1 MVSFKT
7 LAILMLSVIAVDAAG
22 VIGKAEGFA
31 ASATGGGSAAAAT
44 PSDIKE
50 LVTWLTDNVAR
61 TIVLDK
67 TWDFTTTMG
76 TTTEKG
82 CTPRS
87 NTCTNGAG
95 QDSIDINGWCEVSAN
110 ADPSLPK
117 PTVTYDT
124 AGIPPNAIKLGSNK
138 SIVGVGAAGKIKGR
152 GFYISGAK
160 NIIIQNVEFVEMNP
174 KYIWGGDAIS
184 VDGTDLLWID
194 HVKISRIGRQFIT
207 MGPGASN
214 RVSVTNSEF
223 DGTTL
228 WSAKCN
234 NHHYWTLYFT
244 GSQDTVTFKGNYIH
258 NTSGRG
264 PKVGGLSSSV
274 EPNVFFQAA
283 NNYWSDIQG
292 AGGSAFQIGK
302 GAKVLAEGNI
312 FENAL
317 TPVQFDI
324 TSNPLWSS
332 TSGVAGCASDLG
344 RNCQANSLTSSG
356 SFDGTNTDVL
366 TAAKGVLTSLAPV
379 ADVATTKA
387 NVLKNAGVGKI

>member
-1 MVSFKT
+1 MVSFRT

-22 VIGKAEGFA
+22 VVGKAEGFA
-31 ASATGGGSAAAAT
+31 ALATGGGNAAPASPKT
-44 PSDIKE
+44 IEE
-50 LVTWLTDNVAR
+50 LVNWLTDSVPR

-67 TWDFTTTMG
+67 TWDFTNSMKTKS
-76 TTTEKG
+76 ELG
-82 CTPRS
+82 CRPRS
-87 NTCTNGAG
+87 NTCKNDEG
-95 QDSIDINGWCEVSAN
+95 QDSIDINGWCEQSGN
-110 ADPSLPK
+110 ADPTLPK
-117 PTVTYDT
+117 PTVTYDV

-138 SIVGVGAAGKIKGR
+138 SIVGSGSLGKIKGR
-152 GFYISGAK
+152 GFYIAGAK

-214 RVSVTNSEF
+214 RVTISNSEF

-234 NHHYWTLYFT
+234 NRHYWILYFT

-264 PKVGGLSSSV
+264 PKVGGLHSSV
-274 EPNVFFQAA
+274 APNVFLQAA
-283 NNYWSDIQG
+283 NNYWSDIAEG
-292 AGGSAFQIGK
+292 NAFQIGE

-312 FENAL
+312 FEKVI
-317 TPVQFDI
+317 TPTIFDVPN
-324 TSNPLWSS
+324 NPLWSS
-332 TSGVAGCASDLG
+332 SSGVAGCASILG
-344 RNCQANSLTSSG
+344 RNCVSNSLVASG
-356 SFDGTNTDVL
+356 SFVGTNTDVL
-366 TAAKGVLTSLAPV
+366 KVAKGLTLAAV
-379 ADVATTKA
+379 ADVTTTKA
-387 NVLKNAGVGKI
+387 NVLKNAGIGKI

>member
-1 MVSFKT
+1 MVSIKT
-7 LAILMLSVIAVDAAG
+7 LAILLFSVIAVDAAA

-31 ASATGGGSAAAAT
+31 ASATGGGSAAGASPKDLT
-44 PSDIKE
+44 E
-50 LVTWLTDNVAR
+50 LVNWLSDGVAR

-67 TWDFTTTMG
+67 TWDFTGSMG
-76 TTTEKG
+76 PKTEKG
-82 CTPRS
+82 CTPLS

-95 QDSIDINGWCEVSAN
+95 QDSVDINGWCEQAAN
-110 ADPSLPK
+110 ANQNLPK
-117 PTVTYDT
+117 PTITYDV
-124 AGIPPNAIKLGSNK
+124 AGIPPSAIKLGSNK
-138 SIVGVGAAGKIKGR
+138 SIIGVGSAGKIKGR
-152 GFYISGAK
+152 GFYIAGAK
-160 NIIIQNVEFVEMNP
+160 NIIIQNVEFIEMNP

-214 RVSVTNSEF
+214 RVTISNSEF

-264 PKVGGLSSSV
+264 PKVGGLHSSV
-274 EPNVFFQAA
+274 TPNVFLQAS
-283 NNYWSDIQG
+283 NNYWSNV
-292 AGGSAFQIGK
+292 AGNAFQIGE

-312 FENAL
+312 FESVT
-317 TPVQFDI
+317 TPVIFDI

-332 TSGVAGCASDLG
+332 SSGVAGCASILG
-344 RNCQANSLTSSG
+344 RNCQANSLVSSG
-356 SFDGTNTDVL
+356 SFAGTNTNVL
-366 TAAKGVLTSLAPV
+366 TAAKGLSLASV
-379 ADVATTKA
+379 ADVGTTKA
-387 NVLKNAGVGKI
+387 SVLKNAGIGKI

>member
-1 MVSFKT
+1 MVSIKT
-7 LAILMLSVIAVDAAG
+7 LAILLFSVIAVDAAA

-31 ASATGGGSAAAAT
+31 ASATGGGSAAGASPKDLT
-44 PSDIKE
+44 E
-50 LVTWLTDNVAR
+50 LVNWLSDGVAR

-67 TWDFTTTMG
+67 TWDFTGSMG
-76 TTTEKG
+76 SKTEKG
-82 CTPRS
+82 CTPLS

-95 QDSIDINGWCEVSAN
+95 QDSVDINGWCEQSSNAN
-110 ADPSLPK
+110 QALAK
-117 PTVTYDT
+117 PTITYDV

-138 SIVGVGAAGKIKGR
+138 SIIGVGSAGKIKGR
-152 GFYISGAK
+152 GFYIAGAK

-214 RVSVTNSEF
+214 RVTISNSEF

-264 PKVGGLSSSV
+264 PKVGGLHSSV
-274 EPNVFFQAA
+274 TPNVFLQAA
-283 NNYWSDIQG
+283 NNYWSNI
-292 AGGSAFQIGK
+292 AGNAFQIGE
-302 GAKVLAEGNI
+302 GAKVLAEGNV
-312 FENAL
+312 FESTT
-317 TPVQFDI
+317 TPVIFDI

-332 TSGVAGCASDLG
+332 SSGVAGCASTLG
-344 RNCQANSLTSSG
+344 RNCQANSLVSSG
-356 SFDGTNTDVL
+356 TFVGTNTNVL
-366 TAAKGVLTSLAPV
+366 TAAKGLSLAPV
-379 ADVATTKA
+379 AAVGTTKA
-387 NVLKNAGVGKI
+387 NVLKNAGIGKI

>member
-1 MVSFKT
+1 MVSIKT
-7 LAILMLSVIAVDAAG
+7 LAILLFSVIAVDAAA

-31 ASATGGGSAAAAT
+31 ASATGGGSAAGASPKDLT
-44 PSDIKE
+44 E
-50 LVTWLTDNVAR
+50 LVNWLSDGVAR

-67 TWDFTTTMG
+67 TWDFTGSMG
-76 TTTEKG
+76 SKTEKG
-82 CTPRS
+82 CTPLS

-95 QDSIDINGWCEVSAN
+95 QDSVDINGWCEQPAN
-110 ADPSLPK
+110 ANQNLPK
-117 PTVTYDT
+117 PTITYDV
-124 AGIPPNAIKLGSNK
+124 AGIPPNAIKIGSNK
-138 SIVGVGAAGKIKGR
+138 SIIGVGSAGKIKGR
-152 GFYISGAK
+152 GFYIAGAK
-160 NIIIQNVEFVEMNP
+160 NIIIQNVEFIEMNP

-214 RVSVTNSEF
+214 RVTISNSEF

-264 PKVGGLSSSV
+264 PKVGGLHSSV
-274 EPNVFFQAA
+274 TPNVFLQAS
-283 NNYWSDIQG
+283 NNYWSDI
-292 AGGSAFQIGK
+292 AGNAFQIGE

-312 FENAL
+312 FESVT
-317 TPVQFDI
+317 TPVIFDI

-332 TSGVAGCASDLG
+332 SSGVAGCASILG
-344 RNCQANSLTSSG
+344 RNCQANSLVSSG
-356 SFDGTNTDVL
+356 SFAGTNTNVL
-366 TAAKGVLTSLAPV
+366 TAAKGLSLASV
-379 ADVATTKA
+379 ADVGTTKA
-387 NVLKNAGVGKI
+387 SVLKNAGIGKI